1 MAILPGFVQKVK
13 CMNEI
18 QQNETYD
25 TYIHEKLQDPTRK
38 ESTPQA
44 HPASE
49 RKWLGQAVW
58 RKCQLAGHG

>member
-1 MAILPGFVQKVK
+1 MYIREAFPSTSDTKMAILPGFVQKLK
-13 CMNEI
+13 CMKGM

-25 TYIHEKLQDPTRK
+25 TYIHEKLQDLARK

-49 RKWLGQAVW
+49 
-58 RKCQLAGHG
+58 

>member
-1 MAILPGFVQKVK
+1 MYIIEAFPSTSDPKMAILPGFVQKVK
-13 CMNEI
+13 CMHGM

-25 TYIHEKLQDPTRK
+25 TYIHEKLQDPARK

-49 RKWLGQAVW
+49 
-58 RKCQLAGHG
+58 